1 MDPDDI
7 ELLRSATPA
16 PRASTWE
23 KAHAR
28 VAHEVAHEAAHGRV
42 ATHRPPRRAR
52 QLLAGVTILLAAAA
66 ATIAAIFATASSPP
80 PYQQLERVCT
90 SAKGLAPPPTGTHA
104 NPCVPRLPSGRGR

>member
-80 PYQQLERVCT
+80 PL
-90 SAKGLAPPPTGTHA
+90 PTVRACLHFGQGSRSTA
-104 NPCVPRLPSGRGR
+104 NRHTCQPLRSKAA

>member
-28 VAHEVAHEAAHGRV
+28 VAHEG
-42 ATHRPPRRAR
+42 RAR
-52 QLLAGVTILLAAAA
+52 GGPW
-66 ATIAAIFATASSPP
+66 ASGHPSTP
-80 PYQQLERVCT
+80 ET
-90 SAKGLAPPPTGTHA
+90 SASTS
-104 NPCVPRLPSGRGR
+104 SGRHHSPCRRCRHDRGHLRYGVFSPLTNS